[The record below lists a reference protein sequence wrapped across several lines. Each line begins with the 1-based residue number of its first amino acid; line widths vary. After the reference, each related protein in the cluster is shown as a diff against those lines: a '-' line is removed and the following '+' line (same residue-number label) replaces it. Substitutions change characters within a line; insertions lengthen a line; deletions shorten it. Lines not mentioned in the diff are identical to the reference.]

1 LMDIMGLPIPSD
13 FKGQSMLRETK
24 PREYVVSEYMGPGCP
39 DMMNRRI
46 WFSVRDKNYI
56 VAYKVSIKEDFED
69 GELAEVYDLI
79 NDPNAYYN
87 ICDSIN
93 ISEISYL
100 LNSIE
105 ERWKEIKKDVD
116 EFISNFE
123 KKINEY

>member
-1 LMDIMGLPIPSD
+1 
-13 FKGQSMLRETK
+13 
-24 PREYVVSEYMGPGCP
+24 
-39 DMMNRRI
+39 MMNRRI